1 MSIKFIRFD
10 VRDKKIIFEQVENS
24 KSRKYRGT
32 GLGLS
37 LCKNFVDLHGGNIW
51 VDSKGPG
58 HGSSF
63 NFVIPRV

>member
-1 MSIKFIRFD
+1 MTYKNGYSMSIKFIRFD
-10 VRDKKIIFEQVENS
+10 VPEKKHPFEQVESS

-51 VDSKGPG
+51 ADSKGPG
-58 HGSSF
+58 
-63 NFVIPRV
+63 